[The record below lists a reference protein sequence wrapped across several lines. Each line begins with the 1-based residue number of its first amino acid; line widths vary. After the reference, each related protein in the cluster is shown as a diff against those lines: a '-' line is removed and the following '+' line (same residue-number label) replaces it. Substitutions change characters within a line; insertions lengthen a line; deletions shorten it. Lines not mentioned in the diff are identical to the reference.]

1 LIFKKKHFFK
11 TRSEHSERVFFFQTC
26 GVKILVIRFSS
37 IGDIVLTSPV
47 LRCLHQQVGAEV
59 HFLTKPAFAGLVAHT
74 PHVHRVHTLDQPD
87 WLVRLRHERFDQVID
102 LHHNLRSLRIKWAL
116 GRPARSFDKLNVEKW
131 LLVRTGRNWLPNR
144 HIVHRYLDAVRHLGV
159 TYDGAGLDFHVP
171 DEARARATFFL
182 KEKTQLDENQHF
194 VVVVLGAAHT
204 TKQLLSEKIVAICT
218 QLGSPVVL
226 LGGPA
231 DVALAEQVTSVL
243 DPVTR
248 LRVTDASGQLSLH
261 ESAALVERAAC
272 VVTPDTGLMHIAAAL
287 RRPIVSVWGSTVPE
301 FGMYPFYPDG
311 SVPSTMIQVAGLSC
325 RPCSKI
331 GFAACPRGHF
341 RCMTEMDVAAVVRAV
356 G

>member
-1 LIFKKKHFFK
+1 LIFRKNIFSKPVPSIRNGF
-11 TRSEHSERVFFFQTC
+11 SFFQPC
-26 GVKILVIRFSS
+26 RVKILVIRFSS

-59 HFLTKPAFAGLVAHT
+59 HFLTKPAFAGLVAHN

-87 WLVRLRHERFDQVID
+87 WLARLRHERFDQVID

-131 LLVRTGRNWLPNR
+131 LLVRTGRNFLPNR
-144 HIVHRYLDAVRHLGV
+144 HIVHRYLDAVQHLGV
-159 TYDGAGLDFHVP
+159 TYDGAGLDFYVP
-171 DEARARATFFL
+171 DEARTRAAFFL
-182 KEKTQLDENQHF
+182 KEKTQIDEDQRF
-194 VVVVLGAAHT
+194 VAIVLGAAHA
-204 TKQLLSEKIVAICT
+204 TKQLLPEKITTICT
-218 QLGSPVVL
+218 QLDSPVIL

-231 DVALAEQVTSVL
+231 DVALAQQVTSAL

-261 ESAALVERAAC
+261 ESADLLGRAVC

-311 SVPSTMIQVAGLSC
+311 LVPSTMIQVAGLSC

-331 GFAACPRGHF
+331 GFATCPRGHF
-341 RCMTEMDVAAVVRAV
+341 RCMREVDVAAVVRAV